1 MGDKGGIA
9 WCLEKF
15 AQIALIIGGNES
27 SVDPGR
33 EYRRATRLYGAAASL
48 RAPLDSVID
57 LVDQPV
63 YENHLAM
70 LRDEIGD
77 TSFAAAW
84 VEGQA
89 MALDQAATY
98 AMGK

>member
-1 MGDKGGIA
+1 M
-9 WCLEKF
+9 
-15 AQIALIIGGNES
+15 
-27 SVDPGR
+27 
-33 EYRRATRLYGAAASL
+33 

-57 LVDQPV
+57 LVDQPN

-89 MALDQAATY
+89 MALEQAATY
-98 AMGK
+98 AMRK